1 MQKPEITAYLKTY
14 CGWSAG
20 VRAVLAKY
28 NLPYTE
34 KDIIQNPAF
43 RWEMETKSGQ
53 PLSPC
58 VEINGQMLPD
68 VSGEEVERYLVENK
82 LVEASDAATD
92 VLELRR
98 IRKLLRRALHPQAE
112 LFLQQRLELRLQLA
126 RILPGKRVSR
136 VSAFHRV
143 LRQPPISRC
152 TNVVRSGSLAA
163 ASANASRASASSTP
177 SISYNTLPGWIS
189 AT

>member
-1 MQKPEITAYLKTY
+1 MLAAEIPGHCVIFLAMDTPQITAYLKTY

-58 VEINGQMLPD
+58 VEINSKMLPD
-68 VSGEEVERYLVENK
+68 VSGEVVEKYLIDNQLVQEN
-82 LVEASDAATD
+82 AAQTD
-92 VLELRR
+92 VPLNAPCPTEVHEGQV
-98 IRKLLRRALHPQAE
+98 KLN
-112 LFLQQRLELRLQLA
+112 F
-126 RILPGKRVSR
+126 
-136 VSAFHRV
+136 
-143 LRQPPISRC
+143 
-152 TNVVRSGSLAA
+152 
-163 ASANASRASASSTP
+163 
-177 SISYNTLPGWIS
+177 
-189 AT
+189 